1 MVNRIVILKDD
12 YDKNLYCALV
22 NKFFLIK
29 GYDILKPNKI
39 KNINYFEYLHYP
51 EKFAIID
58 TTKFEYIK
66 QHIGNI

>member
-12 YDKNLYCALV
+12 YDKNLYCALG

-51 EKFAIID
+51 EKYAIID